1 MVGSIMLVMASG
13 TFILSICK
21 PPGVSSGVGRLLRK
35 FRAARENF
43 PHLFEIVGKDCLS
56 RRRPIPGRTDLA
68 ETAAYRRQ
76 ILPGSGCPLTEDR
89 GWDET
94 LGPLTIP
101 SARGEHMLRHLV
113 LSLALLG
120 AAPALAA
127 FPLENQSGVPSVAPV
142 LRKVTPGVV
151 NIAVRGRVRVNNPLL
166 ADPFFRRFFNIPN
179 GPVERETQASGSGVI
194 VDARNGYVLTN
205 NHVVQNADLIEVTLR
220 DKRRFK
226 AKLVGR
232 DEATDVAVLKI
243 PAEALTDVPM
253 GDSDK
258 SEVGDFVLAI
268 GNPFGL
274 GQTVTSGIVSAI
286 GRSGL
291 GIEGY
296 EDFIQ
301 TDAPINP
308 GNSGGALVDLNGQLI
323 GINTAILAPAGGNVG
338 VGFAVPINMART
350 VMDQIIR
357 YGHVDRG
364 WIGVGGQDITPD
376 LMPAL
381 KTTSTDGAVISE
393 VQPGSPADRSGL
405 RPGDIVLQ
413 MDGVAIKS
421 WQQFL
426 NRIAL
431 SRVDQ
436 QMSLTVER
444 SGKSMTVPVKV
455 APRPQRQRAPD
466 PDEQ

>member
-1 MVGSIMLVMASG
+1 MI
-13 TFILSICK
+13 
-21 PPGVSSGVGRLLRK
+21 
-35 FRAARENF
+35 
-43 PHLFEIVGKDCLS
+43 
-56 RRRPIPGRTDLA
+56 
-68 ETAAYRRQ
+68 
-76 ILPGSGCPLTEDR
+76 
-89 GWDET
+89 
-94 LGPLTIP
+94 
-101 SARGEHMLRHLV
+101 RHLV
-113 LSLALLG
+113 LPFLLLG
-120 AAPALAA
+120 AVPALAA

-142 LRKVTPGVV
+142 LKKVTPGVV

-194 VDARNGYVLTN
+194 VDAQNGYVLTN

-220 DKRRFK
+220 DKRRLK

-243 PAEALTDVPM
+243 SADNLVDVPM

-274 GQTVTSGIVSAI
+274 GQTVTSGIISAV

-308 GNSGGALVDLNGQLI
+308 GNSGGALVDLNGKLI
-323 GINTAILAPAGGNVG
+323 GINTAILSPAGGNVG

-350 VMDQIIR
+350 VMDQLIR
-357 YGHVDRG
+357 YGHIDRG

-376 LMPAL
+376 IMQGLQ
-381 KTTSTDGAVISE
+381 TTRSEGAVISE
-393 VQPGSPADRSGL
+393 IQPGSPADQAGL
-405 RPGDIVLQ
+405 QPGDVVVQ
-413 MDGVAIKS
+413 MDGISVRS

-426 NRIAL
+426 NRIGL
-431 SRVDQ
+431 SRVGQ
-436 QMSLTVER
+436 QMSLAVER
-444 SGKSMTVPVKV
+444 RGKSLTLPVKV
-455 APRPQRQRAPD
+455 APWPQRQRAQD
-466 PDEQ
+466 SDEQ